1 VPQFVTLH
9 LFDSLPAS
17 VLARWKRELDV
28 TNSKADRILL
38 HRRIEKYLDQGYG
51 EAFMRQPHIASTIQ
65 NVLLGADGKSFRLSA
80 WVIMPNHVHLLAT
93 RLETYT
99 LAEIMQS
106 LKSITSHKANRLLK
120 RNGQFW
126 MLDYFDRYIRNAKH
140 FANTSRR
147 MVI

>member
-1 VPQFVTLH
+1 
-9 LFDSLPAS
+9 
-17 VLARWKRELDV
+17 
-28 TNSKADRILL
+28 
-38 HRRIEKYLDQGYG
+38 
-51 EAFMRQPHIASTIQ
+51 
-65 NVLLGADGKSFRLSA
+65 
-80 WVIMPNHVHLLAT
+80 MPNHVHLLAT

-147 MVI
+147 MVT